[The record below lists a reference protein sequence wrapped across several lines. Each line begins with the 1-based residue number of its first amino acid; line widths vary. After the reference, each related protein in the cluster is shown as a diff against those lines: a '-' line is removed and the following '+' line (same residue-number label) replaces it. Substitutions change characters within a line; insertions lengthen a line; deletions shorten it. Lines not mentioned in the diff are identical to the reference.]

1 LMRHTTD
8 LAAHF
13 KSSLPVAAS
22 VKGATY

>member
-13 KSSLPVAAS
+13 KAAITATPPS
-22 VKGATY
+22 KGSTY